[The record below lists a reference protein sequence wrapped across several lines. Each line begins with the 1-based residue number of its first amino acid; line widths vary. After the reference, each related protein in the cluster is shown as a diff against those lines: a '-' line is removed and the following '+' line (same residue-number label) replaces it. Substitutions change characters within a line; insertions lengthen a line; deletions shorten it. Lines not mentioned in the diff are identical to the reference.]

1 MAGDVVELRSAQH
14 RIEGYAAGPIPPT
27 PVPLWLGS
35 SRPRMLALAG
45 RSSDGWVSPLN
56 TYAPPASIPAKQR
69 LIDEA
74 ARSAGRDPA
83 DVRRIYNVVG
93 AIDARTAPSAFSG
106 DFDAWV
112 DALAGW
118 SLDLGFDTFIFWPTT
133 SALDQLTRFAGEVV
147 PQTRKRIQEGRTRP
161 RRTMMKDKPISSGHR
176 TREEMHA

>member
-1 MAGDVVELRSAQH
+1 
-14 RIEGYAAGPIPPT
+14 
-27 PVPLWLGS
+27 
-35 SRPRMLALAG
+35 MLALTG

-93 AIDARTAPSAFSG
+93 AIDARTAPLAFSG
-106 DFDAWV
+106 DVAAWV

-118 SLDLGFDTFIFWPTT
+118 SLDLGFDTFIFWPMTAPLAQLETFT
-133 SALDQLTRFAGEVV
+133 SEVV
-147 PQTRKRIQEGRTRP
+147 PAVRQRVVE
-161 RRTMMKDKPISSGHR
+161 RRTQR
-176 TREEMHA
+176 